1 MLESESPI
9 RCWYHTGFGI
19 AQSISFRAHVYHT
32 EPAKATTFHTTDSC
46 FMLANSSLLLFES
59 PPFLWYSH
67 TGKFG
72 KKFISLGWVVS

>member
-32 EPAKATTFHTTDSC
+32 EPAKATTFHTTDS
-46 FMLANSSLLLFES
+46 
-59 PPFLWYSH
+59 FLCWRTVHCYCSNHHRFFGIH
-67 TGKFG
+67 TLV
-72 KKFISLGWVVS
+72 SLGKSSSHSVG